1 MSDLIVLSN
10 VSKIYDGDASQ
21 TALTNIN
28 LSIASGQFVA
38 VMGPSGNGK
47 STLLNV
53 IAGLDTPTQGDV
65 TVDNVRVNR
74 LGEAALARYRRA
86 RLGLVFQF
94 FNLLNQLTVLEN
106 VILPAQLIGS
116 RPQVARMRARQL
128 LDQLGIADKAG
139 AYPARL
145 SGGQRQ
151 RVAIARALINQPV
164 VLLADEPTGALDSH
178 SGESVMDLLA
188 EIHRQGQTVVMVTH
202 DARLA
207 STYSSRVISLRDG
220 RVVDNAALE
229 TRPVQAPSDL
239 LHMRTEGVD
248 L

>member
-1 MSDLIVLSN
+1 MSDLIELSN
-10 VSKIYDGDASQ
+10 VSKIYDGEASQ
-21 TALTNIN
+21 TALAKVS
-28 LSIASGQFVA
+28 LSIAAGQFVA
-38 VMGPSGNGK
+38 VMGPSGSGK
-47 STLLNV
+47 STLLNM
-53 IAGLDTPTQGDV
+53 IAGLDKPTQGDV
-65 TVDNVRVNR
+65 LVDSVRVNR
-74 LGEAALARYRRA
+74 LSEAALARYRRA
-86 RLGLVFQF
+86 RLGFVFQF

-106 VILPAQLIGS
+106 VMLPAQLVGS
-116 RPQVARMRARQL
+116 SSQVARARARQL
-128 LDQLGIADKAG
+128 LDQLGIADKAS

-178 SGESVMDLLA
+178 SGDSVMDLLA

-220 RVVDNAALE
+220 RVVDDAALE
-229 TRPVQAPSDL
+229 TRPIQAPSDL
-239 LHMRTEGVD
+239 LHIRTGEID